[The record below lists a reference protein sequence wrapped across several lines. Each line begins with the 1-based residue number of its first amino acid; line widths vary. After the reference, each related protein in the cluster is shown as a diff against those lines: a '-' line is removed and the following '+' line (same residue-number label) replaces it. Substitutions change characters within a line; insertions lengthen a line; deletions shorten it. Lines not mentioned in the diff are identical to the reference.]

1 MDFDPAVAGG
11 LDVTERVFDWAAFA
25 HGKLVRTPFEYLIV
39 PEFVRRDI
47 ATEAG
52 AGFPRS
58 DLPGVLPAP
67 AEPPDNAFGRILRA
81 IRNPRTT
88 DAFGQKFGLA
98 LEADALMV
106 TLRARTRP
114 DDGRIHTDSETK
126 VVTALLYLND
136 GWSEPGGRLRLL
148 HGPDDIEDMAAEVAP
163 LAGTLLAF
171 RRSAHSWHGH
181 TPFAGERRAIMFN
194 WMVDAATARRELR
207 RHALSAGLKSLFA

>member
-1 MDFDPAVAGG
+1 M
-11 LDVTERVFDWAAFA
+11 
-25 HGKLVRTPFEYLIV
+25 

-81 IRNPRTT
+81 IRSPGDGRVRPEIRPG
-88 DAFGQKFGLA
+88 AGYGH
-98 LEADALMV
+98 LMI

-171 RRSAHSWHGH
+171 RRSARSWHGH

-207 RHALSAGLKSLFA
+207 RHAFSAGLKSLFA